1 MLATTP
7 VPMVAN
13 PETIDRLVV
22 EWMTHADGPIAQR
35 ISRGAEIA
43 KAHRVERTAEPFVF
57 LVYSQSA
64 PNRAY
69 TVRRGQCNCPDGTR
83 FPGQDKHC
91 YAARL
96 AVQAER
102 LDAEAHD
109 PTPDPDDTYYCV
121 LCDEPIPAAEVVE
134 TAHGFMH
141 ERCAMTEPTPDP
153 EPTCDCT
160 CHLGLRMPCRCRRDG
175 CAATLPPI
183 AGGSEPA
190 DPDAPIDLELTGRSY
205 LALVPA
211 TGLPPALGG
220 CTRLPYTAE
229 QARIISELY
238 GDDPSVA

>member
-1 MLATTP
+1 MAMITAPQTI
-7 VPMVAN
+7 VA
-13 PETIDRLVV
+13 PAELIDRLAV
-22 EWMTHADGPIAQR
+22 EWMRHADGPIAQR
-35 ISRGAEIA
+35 ISRGAEIV
-43 KAHRVERTAEPFVF
+43 KAQGVERTAQPFLF
-57 LVYSQSA
+57 LVVSQSDS
-64 PNRAY
+64 NRCYHVDHGVCDCRDAE
-69 TVRRGQCNCPDGTR
+69 RGWQC
-83 FPGQDKHC
+83 KHIH
-91 YAARL
+91 AARL

-102 LDAEAHD
+102 ADAEAHD

-153 EPTCDCT
+153 
-160 CHLGLRMPCRCRRDG
+160 
-175 CAATLPPI
+175 
-183 AGGSEPA
+183 
-190 DPDAPIDLELTGRSY
+190 DAPIGLELSGRGY
-205 LALVPA
+205 LTLVPA